1 MAKIKGSPLIEIG
14 KSVTFNNI
22 AYHLFRTILVLL
34 FFKSSPE
41 DVPVDFR
48 EKGTER
54 DTLMGERNIHLL
66 PLVGV
71 SPGTKPATQACV
83 LTRDQTC
90 DFLVYGMALQP
101 IDYTVQSFLY
111 YF

>member
-1 MAKIKGSPLIEIG
+1 MAKTKGSPLIEIG

-48 EKGTER
+48 EKGVER
-54 DTLMGERNIHLL
+54 ETH
-66 PLVGV
+66 
-71 SPGTKPATQACV
+71 
-83 LTRDQTC
+83 
-90 DFLVYGMALQP
+90 
-101 IDYTVQSFLY
+101 
-111 YF
+111 